1 MAPKRTPVKK
11 LFSEKPD
18 GEEPGIDFGLSE
30 LETAK
35 IHAKVNADF
44 VKFFNMQAEER
55 AAERREAERI
65 RMEERAWAEKLRKE
79 DLERM

>member
-35 IHAKVNADF
+35 IPNI
-44 VKFFNMQAEER
+44 NR
-55 AAERREAERI
+55 
-65 RMEERAWAEKLRKE
+65 
-79 DLERM
+79 